1 MPCKSCYSSP
11 AFVAGVAL
19 YAAFGAL
26 QDAVAA
32 EKWQFGVVVASDYVH
47 RGLSH
52 NDSRPA
58 LQAGVVYQFAQGV
71 YAGVWGATVS
81 NARTPFPKSA
91 GRLEMNYLA
100 GYTRALGATW
110 DFDLA
115 LHRYEYPDSDASV
128 DYGYTEFA
136 ASVGY
141 EDRVRLTMST
151 SRDSTIYTRNGL
163 ARDFTTY
170 AWELAGQ
177 HSLGTRIT
185 GLAGV
190 GYLDFRNAPDTGYAY
205 FSAGLTARV
214 AKLDLELQYMDTAN
228 GERLFGR
235 RLAGPR
241 LVLALVGRF

>member
-1 MPCKSCYSSP
+1 MPRKSCYSGP

-19 YAAFGAL
+19 YAAVGGPQNA
-26 QDAVAA
+26 AAA

-58 LQAGVVYQFAQGV
+58 LQAGVTYQFGQGV

-91 GRLEMNYLA
+91 GRLEMNYLI
-100 GYTRALGATW
+100 GYTRALGAAW
-110 DFDLA
+110 DLDLV
-115 LHRYEYPDSDASV
+115 LHRYDYPDSDALV
-128 DYGYTEFA
+128 DYGYTELA

-141 EDRVRLTMST
+141 DGRLRLTMAA
-151 SRDSTIYTRNGL
+151 SRDSTIYTRSGL

-177 HSLGTRIT
+177 HPLGSRLT
-185 GLAGV
+185 GLAGI
-190 GYLDFRNAPDTGYAY
+190 GYLDFHNAPDTGYAY
-205 FSAGLTARV
+205 FNAGLAARV
-214 AKLDLELQYMDTAN
+214 AKLDLELQYIDTSN

-241 LVLALVGRF
+241 IVLALVGRF

>member
-1 MPCKSCYSSP
+1 MPRKSCYSGP
-11 AFVAGVAL
+11 ALVAGVAL
-19 YAAFGAL
+19 YAVLGAL
-26 QDAVAA
+26 QNAVAA
-32 EKWQFGVVVASDYVH
+32 DTWQFAVVAASDYVH

-52 NDSRPA
+52 NDSGPA
-58 LQAGVVYQFAQGV
+58 LQAGVTYHFAQGV

-100 GYTRALGATW
+100 GYTRTLGATW
-110 DFDLA
+110 DIDLV
-115 LHRYEYPDSDASV
+115 LHRYEYPDSDALV
-128 DYGYTEFA
+128 DYGYTELA

-141 EDRVRLTMST
+141 DDRVRLTVST
-151 SRDSTIYTRNGL
+151 SRDSTIYTRSGL

-170 AWELAGQ
+170 AWELTGQ
-177 HSLGTRIT
+177 HPLGTRLT
-185 GLAGV
+185 GLAGI
-190 GYLDFRNAPDTGYAY
+190 GYFDFRNAPDTGYAY
-205 FSAGLTARV
+205 FNAGLAARV
-214 AKLDLELQYMDTAN
+214 AKLDVELQYMDTAK